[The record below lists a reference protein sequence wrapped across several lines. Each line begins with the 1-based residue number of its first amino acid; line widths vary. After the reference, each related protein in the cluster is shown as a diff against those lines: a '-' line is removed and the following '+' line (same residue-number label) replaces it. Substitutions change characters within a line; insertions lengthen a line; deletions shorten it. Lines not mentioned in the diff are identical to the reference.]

1 MSSPIS
7 EQEYS
12 RFSVF
17 LEKACGI
24 TLGANKQ
31 YLVTSRIQRL
41 MDEFGIP
48 NLTELSE
55 RLERPGEMRLRGN
68 IIDAM
73 TTNETLWFRDSHPFD
88 IMTNEVLPG
97 FSKRRD
103 QPVRIW
109 SAACSSGQEPYSLSI
124 ITHEYMQSNPGSL
137 SKGVDIVA
145 TDISNKILQEAR
157 SGIYDVAALKR
168 GMSEERLNKF
178 FMPKDDKW
186 QIRPN
191 FAERIRFSEL
201 NLMQSFISLGKF
213 DVIFCRNV
221 LIYFSSELK
230 QDILSRLARAL
241 NPGGYLVLGSSESLT
256 GHNNDFNMVRSGGA
270 VYYKLK

>member
-1 MSSPIS
+1 MSKPIT

-12 RFSVF
+12 AFCGF
-17 LEKACGI
+17 LEEACGI

-31 YLVTSRIQRL
+31 YLITSRLQRI
-41 MDEFGIP
+41 MDELGIP
-48 NLTELSE
+48 NLSELLTK
-55 RLERPGEMRLRGN
+55 LESPGERRLRGK
-68 IIDAM
+68 IVDAM
-73 TTNETLWFRDSHPFD
+73 TTNETLWFRDSHPFT
-88 IMTNEVLPG
+88 ILSEQIFPSFIG
-97 FSKRRD
+97 QRAR
-103 QPVRIW
+103 PVRIW

-124 ITHEYMQSNPGSL
+124 IAHEYMQSNPGAL
-137 SKGVDIVA
+137 SNGVEIAA
-145 TDISNKILQEAR
+145 TDISNKILEEAR
-157 SGIYDVAALKR
+157 AGIYDAAALKR
-168 GMSEERLNKF
+168 GMSDARLKQF
-178 FMPKDDKW
+178 FLPKGDKW

-230 QDILSRLARAL
+230 QDILSRMARTL
-241 NPGGYLVLGSSESLT
+241 NPGGFLILGSSESLT
-256 GHNNDFNMVRSGGA
+256 GHNEDFDMIRSGGA